1 MEILNLRFSAVQL
14 ILLFSLLLALFQKVE
29 MKIKKKEKEEEEKNS
44 RGYFTLFIELDT
56 TLPCILLFNTRIKI
70 AATITSILTFD
81 RVVS

>member
-1 MEILNLRFSAVQL
+1 
-14 ILLFSLLLALFQKVE
+14 